1 MPLAQ
6 SLATD
11 VGVSYHPNMGD
22 TYVIAELGT
31 AHGGD
36 VNRAAGLI
44 EAAADSGADCAKFQY
59 VIADEIVH
67 PDSGIVEL
75 PGGPVPLYDRF
86 KSLEREPGFYLEL
99 QALCDRKQI
108 DFLCTPFG
116 IGSLNA
122 LLRIGVARLKIA
134 SPEINHTRL
143 LVAARES
150 GLPTIVS
157 TGVSRLSDIEYAL
170 EVLNPVPVTLLH
182 CVTSYPA
189 PESDYNLRV
198 IPALARVFGVPVG
211 LSDHSLDPALV
222 PGLAVA
228 LGATVVEKHFTLD
241 RSDGGLDD
249 AIAMNPDMFTR
260 MAATIRRIDAI
271 LSLDP
276 TGGREKVVGEFAAE
290 YGPDRVQS
298 VLGDGVK
305 RLAASERASY
315 ATTRRSIHAT
325 GDMSAESTIG
335 EDDVAVLRSEKNLSP
350 GIEPRFLDT
359 VVGSRLTRSISAG
372 AGVRWEHLVQTA

>member
-1 MPLAQ
+1 
-6 SLATD
+6 
-11 VGVSYHPNMGD
+11 MGD
-22 TYVIAELGT
+22 TYIVAELGT

-36 VNRAAGLI
+36 INQAADLI
-44 EAAADSGADCAKFQY
+44 SAAADSGADCAKFQY
-59 VIADEIVH
+59 VIADEIIH
-67 PDSGIVEL
+67 PDSGMVDL
-75 PGGPVPLYDRF
+75 PGGPVRLYDRF

-99 QALCDRKQI
+99 QALCDRKEI

-116 IGSLNA
+116 TGSLEA
-122 LLRIGVARLKIA
+122 LLRIGVSRLKIA

-143 LVAARES
+143 LTASRES
-150 GLPTIVS
+150 GLPAIVS

-170 EVLNPVPVTLLH
+170 ELLNPVPVTLLH

-198 IPALARVFGVPVG
+198 IPSLAAVFGVPVG

-228 LGATVVEKHFTLD
+228 LGAAIVEKHFTLD

-249 AIAMNPDMFTR
+249 PIAMDPAMFTQ
-260 MAATIRRIDAI
+260 MAATIRRIDTV

-276 TGGREKVVGEFAAE
+276 ADGQRKVLGEFAAE
-290 YGPDRVQS
+290 YGSDRVQS

-305 RLAASERASY
+305 RLAESERANY
-315 ATTRRSIHAT
+315 ATTRRSIHAKRAMPA
-325 GDMSAESTIG
+325 DAMIG
-335 EDDVAVLRSEKNLSP
+335 EDDVAVLRSEKNLST
-350 GIEPRFLDT
+350 GIDPRFLST
-359 VVGSRLTRSISAG
+359 VVGSRLAEPISAG
-372 AGVRWEHLVQTA
+372 AGIQWEHLIRAE